1 MKLSTPSF
9 GPLAGVKVA
18 FSAMEVAGPFSA
30 QMLAEWGAEVIWIE
44 NSKYPDTIRV
54 QKNDK
59 ELSRRNLYSLSLN
72 LFDEEGK
79 KVFYDLIKEVDVFI
93 EASKG
98 PAFAKKGITDE
109 VLWEHNP
116 KLVIAHLSGFGQVGD
131 EKFTNLAAYNTIAQ
145 AFSGYL
151 IQNGDVNQPM
161 PAFPY
166 TADYM
171 SGMAVTSSVLAAL
184 YNAQKTGKGESI
196 DIAMY
201 EVMLRVGQYYMMDYF
216 NDNVPCHRMIN
227 GKDPLYAGCGLYKC
241 KDGYIVFEVVGGSQV
256 KDTFN
261 MLGIDSHYGTE
272 DVPEGTQLISRHM
285 KVNDVFEARLDEYFK
300 DKSIE
305 ESLEILKNIHVA
317 GAKVLE
323 FDDLETNPQYIAR
336 ESITTWKNNKDKVVK
351 GPNVMPRFKNNP
363 GRIWRAMP
371 EYGADSRTILKE
383 LGYDDKTIEKLADG
397 KVLRLGE

>member
-1 MKLSTPSF
+1 
-9 GPLAGVKVA
+9 
-18 FSAMEVAGPFSA
+18 
-30 QMLAEWGAEVIWIE
+30 
-44 NSKYPDTIRV
+44 
-54 QKNDK
+54 
-59 ELSRRNLYSLSLN
+59 
-72 LFDEEGK
+72 
-79 KVFYDLIKEVDVFI
+79 
-93 EASKG
+93 
-98 PAFAKKGITDE
+98 
-109 VLWEHNP
+109 
-116 KLVIAHLSGFGQVGD
+116 
-131 EKFTNLAAYNTIAQ
+131 
-145 AFSGYL
+145 
-151 IQNGDVNQPM
+151 
-161 PAFPY
+161 
-166 TADYM
+166 
-171 SGMAVTSSVLAAL
+171 
-184 YNAQKTGKGESI
+184 
-196 DIAMY
+196 
-201 EVMLRVGQYYMMDYF
+201 MMDYF
-216 NDNVPCHRMIN
+216 NDNIPCHRMIN

-261 MLGIDSHYGTE
+261 MLGIESHYGTE

-285 KVNDVFEARLDEYFK
+285 KINDLFESCLDEYFK

-305 ESLEILKNIHVA
+305 DSLEILKNIHVA

-383 LGYDDKTIEKLADG
+383 LGYDDNTIEKLADG